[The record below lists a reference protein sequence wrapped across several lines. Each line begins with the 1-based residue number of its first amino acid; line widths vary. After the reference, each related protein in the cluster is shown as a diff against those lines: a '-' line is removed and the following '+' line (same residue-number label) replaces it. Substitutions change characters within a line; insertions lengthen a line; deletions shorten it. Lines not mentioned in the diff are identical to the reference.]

1 MPQAVASPRRLTAIQ
16 AFKQRNDCNSPRPSK
31 KPVAKMRHF
40 MPPSLKI
47 RSFSDIVKPRGGEL
61 GELDKI
67 AANRNTCL
75 FVAQEIHLLIQSVA
89 FEKEILLWV

>member
-16 AFKQRNDCNSPRPSK
+16 AKRRLQFTSAFQKAHR
-31 KPVAKMRHF
+31 KMRHF

-89 FEKEILLWV
+89 FDKEILLWV